1 MSHTTKKLDN
11 SQLELTITVE
21 AKNYQKHLEK
31 AAQRMS
37 ERSAVKG
44 FRPGKVPYDVMKK
57 EVGDMKILE
66 EAMGEIVQEAYYDII
81 IGEKIEA
88 IGMPEIKVEKMA
100 PGNDLV
106 FKATVALL
114 PTVKLPDLTKIKIKK
129 HTPAVGE
136 KEMEETLNAIRGMH
150 AKEVVKAGQAEG
162 TDKLVLDMEM
172 FIDKVAVEG
181 GQARDYQVYLS
192 ENHYIPGFNEQVAG
206 LKKDEEKE
214 FKLTFPAEHYQKHL
228 AGKQVDFKVKIK
240 EVYDRQL
247 PELSDDLAK
256 TLGQESIAKMK
267 ELIHNNL
274 LQEAEHKAY
283 QKFEIELL
291 DTMID
296 QAEFE
301 PIPEVLINAERQK
314 IFYEL
319 KHNLEQHN
327 IPIEKYLEDLKKTE
341 EELMRDYRTEA
352 ERRAKAAL
360 LSRQVAKENGITA
373 DETEIDAEVKMMK
386 DVYKDNKEY
395 LEKLDRPEIRETIA
409 VTIQNKKVMKW
420 LGDKVTEE
428 EKK

>member
-11 SQLELTITVE
+11 SQLELTITIE

-66 EAMGEIVQEAYYDII
+66 EAMGEIVQEAYYDVI
-81 IGEKIEA
+81 IGEQIEA

-114 PTVKLPDLTKIKIKK
+114 PTVKLPDISKIKIKK
-129 HTPAVGE
+129 HTPTVGE

-150 AKEVVKAGQAEG
+150 AKEVVKAGPATG

-192 ENHYIPGFNEQVAG
+192 ENHYIPGFNEQVVG

-214 FKLTFPAEHYQKHL
+214 FSLTFPTDHYQKHL
-228 AGKQVDFKVKIK
+228 AGKPVDFKVKIK

-373 DETEIDAEVKMMK
+373 SEEEINDEVKMMK
-386 DVYKDNKEY
+386 GVYKDNKEY
-395 LEKLDRPEIRETIA
+395 FEKLDRPEIRETIA

-420 LGDKVTEE
+420 LGDKVTAE